1 MAAQQTISISSISV
15 ENRKRPVDPATVAEL
30 KKSIEQQGL
39 LQNIGVQETS
49 SGYRL
54 VFGAHRLEAVK
65 ALGWTEIQ
73 ARVFPM
79 DASDDECLLAELQEN
94 NARKELTG
102 AERKAFAAEVGRII
116 AKLNENCEG
125 ENNGDSQ
132 KQGASQWID
141 ELAKNTGTPAR
152 TIRDWWS
159 AFTKSAGLDMTPK
172 QAGEVEKGM
181 FFAWLD
187 AQKAKEDAEKAEKL
201 AKEEAE
207 KQRKKEEALQRRME
221 SERADL
227 FAYLNDTVKEWGEK
241 VVYQWID
248 EWFIR
253 EINDD

>member
-39 LQNIGVQETS
+39 LQNIGVQETQL
-49 SGYRL
+49 GYRL

-65 ALGWTEIQ
+65 SLGWAEIQ

-102 AERKAFAAEVGRII
+102 AERKAFAAEVGRICL
-116 AKLNENCEG
+116 KLREQSNEGNESKL
-125 ENNGDSQ
+125 DSD
-132 KQGASQWID
+132 WFID
-141 ELAKNTGTPAR
+141 WYDKSRLTKPTAYN
-152 TIRDWWS
+152 WWS

-172 QAGEVEKGM
+172 QAGEAEKGM

-207 KQRKKEEALQRRME
+207 KQRKKEEALQRRMD
-221 SERADL
+221 SEREDL
-227 FAYLNDTVKEWGEK
+227 FVYLNDTVKEWGEK
-241 VVYQWID
+241 VVHQWID
-248 EWFIR
+248 EWFSLG
-253 EINDD
+253 IND